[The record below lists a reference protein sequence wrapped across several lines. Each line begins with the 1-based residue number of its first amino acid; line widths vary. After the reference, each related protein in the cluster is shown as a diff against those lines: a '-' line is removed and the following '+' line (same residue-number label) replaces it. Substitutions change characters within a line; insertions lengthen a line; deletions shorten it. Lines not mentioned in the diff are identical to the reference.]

1 VRVTLTRKHTHAL
14 RSTIDSGGNMTD
26 IYVITKPAAVA
37 CDDHGISVEVPED
50 LDAYKALEK
59 WRARAEKAEAE
70 LVALKKDAQS
80 PLHTDDLYHH
90 NENKD
95 KH

>member
-1 VRVTLTRKHTHAL
+1 
-14 RSTIDSGGNMTD
+14 MTD

-59 WRARAEKAEAE
+59 WRARAERAESA
-70 LVALKKDAQS
+70 LAALKKDAQS